1 MAGGSDYS
9 NEAIDQLL
17 SKSEAERERL
27 VIILAGYEKQME
39 KLLDVNSGVRSRF
52 PVRVHFPD
60 YTPDQLMEIAQRMAD
75 QLNAPLTEAARSLLR
90 NTLLSKPLQGNARDV
105 RNIIEKAA
113 ANRDTRIEHITGRE
127 PTCEELTV
135 LQAVDFGGDGV

>member
-1 MAGGSDYS
+1 V
-9 NEAIDQLL
+9 Q
-17 SKSEAERERL
+17 
-27 VIILAGYEKQME
+27 Q
-39 KLLDVNSGVRSRF
+39 
-52 PVRVHFPD
+52 
-60 YTPDQLMEIAQRMAD
+60 
-75 QLNAPLTEAARSLLR
+75 AARSLLR

-127 PTCEELTV
+127 PTCEELMV